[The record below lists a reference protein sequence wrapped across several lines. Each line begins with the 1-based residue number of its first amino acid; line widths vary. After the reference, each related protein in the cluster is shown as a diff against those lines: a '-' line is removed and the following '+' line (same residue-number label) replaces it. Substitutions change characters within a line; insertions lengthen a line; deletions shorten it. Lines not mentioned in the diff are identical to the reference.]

1 MLADG
6 MLFWTRSVQN
16 GLLVCPQSPRSTI
29 RDGTTRW
36 RMDDD
41 QGISEYQT
49 ALKLD
54 PRNAGTHVLLGM
66 AQKKGGHAELAEKAY
81 RQALE
86 IEPNNIVALN
96 NLAWIPMMTP
106 ERAGEA
112 VGYAKKAAEAAPKM
126 GQVLD
131 TLGGP
136 TT

>member
-16 GLLVCPQSPRSTI
+16 GLRVCPQSPRSTI

-41 QGISEYQT
+41 QGVSEYQT

-54 PRNAGTHVLLGM
+54 PRNAGTYVLLGM

-86 IEPNNIVALN
+86 IEPNNIVA
-96 NLAWIPMMTP
+96 
-106 ERAGEA
+106 
-112 VGYAKKAAEAAPKM
+112 
-126 GQVLD
+126 
-131 TLGGP
+131 
-136 TT
+136 